1 MGAGKTIEEEP
12 SWVVV
17 NMLLAF
23 LVISVFTEHFM
34 EWIHEL
40 LEKRHSEGLLIVH
53 HKVPRHLKS
62 KGPID
67 IENIQ
72 KSSTQS
78 FIILI
83 QYIFVKQ
90 MHSNKC

>member
-40 LEKRHSEGLLIVH
+40 LEKRHSEGIKNNVGANGINVY
-53 HKVPRHLKS
+53 KKIS
-62 KGPID
+62 K
-67 IENIQ
+67 
-72 KSSTQS
+72 
-78 FIILI
+78 
-83 QYIFVKQ
+83 
-90 MHSNKC
+90 

>member
-53 HKVPRHLKS
+53 HKVKDELMLMGFISLILVMLEDMLLSICGQLVK
-62 KGPID
+62 
-67 IENIQ
+67 IQ
-72 KSSTQS
+72 K
-78 FIILI
+78 
-83 QYIFVKQ
+83 
-90 MHSNKC
+90 M